1 MEQVLAVVR
10 VWGVDHNSDVRVA
23 VARGESYVHE
33 GGPISSCTD
42 AHAILPVAT
51 NTVILT
57 TDENRFLHRCLSG
70 FLGVFTRARCTR
82 AQGASVV
89 KCNADTYAYR
99 ITTAHTFGDG
109 AAQAPASI
117 LLLRQPLNVGY
128 IQQTSLLHLCL
139 STRVLKDVL

>member
-1 MEQVLAVVR
+1 MEQVLTVVR

-89 KCNADTYAYR
+89 KCNADTRTVLQPRIRSATARRRPQLAYYYC
-99 ITTAHTFGDG
+99 DN
-109 AAQAPASI
+109 P
-117 LLLRQPLNVGY
+117 
-128 IQQTSLLHLCL
+128 
-139 STRVLKDVL
+139 